1 MRRFFIHF
9 MVFNITSQA
18 LEAICNID
26 KCMLIDA
33 FNVLNV
39 EDNEECLRNIVTDK
53 IANIPNTKYRMS

>member
-1 MRRFFIHF
+1 